1 MQTTRAGRV
10 HSAAKESFLCLCAVS
25 FLAALLLTSASGAP
39 DPTTNKNAIL
49 VDLDCDGYHVIASG
63 IFQSHSPT
71 FLVVSSELP
80 GVDPGVPRQRS
91 ALTPGTTLLEQVS
104 RSRPFE
110 HRESSGAHQRTAV
123 EGVRLCTPMLR
134 RCG

>member
-80 GVDPGVPRQRS
+80 GVEPGS
-91 ALTPGTTLLEQVS
+91 AAPTAAWPAFSDQAAFPPPPS
-104 RSRPFE
+104 RSFG
-110 HRESSGAHQRTAV
+110 HGLQR
-123 EGVRLCTPMLR
+123 RKIP
-134 RCG
+134 